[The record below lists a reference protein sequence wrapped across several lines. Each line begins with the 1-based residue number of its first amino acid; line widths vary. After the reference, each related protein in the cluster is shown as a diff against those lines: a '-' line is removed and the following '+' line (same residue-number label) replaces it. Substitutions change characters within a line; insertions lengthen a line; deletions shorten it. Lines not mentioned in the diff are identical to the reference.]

1 MSHQVVNGCYPTP
14 THKTDTDQAWWDEPV
29 TNPPDSPMGALGG
42 VDGFNDVLGTE
53 FVEVTADR
61 VVLRCVVK
69 PHLHQPYGIVHGGV
83 YCSLVETAASVAAA
97 TWLGDK
103 GNVVGVANHTNF
115 IRATRDGALNV
126 VATPVQRGRRQ
137 QLWQVD
143 ITDDDN
149 RLVARGEVRLANLE
163 SADTLG
169 R

>member
-1 MSHQVVNGCYPTP
+1 
-14 THKTDTDQAWWDEPV
+14 V
-29 TNPPDSPMGALGG
+29 TFHADSPMGALGA
-42 VDGFNDVLGTE
+42 VDGFNEVLGTE
-53 FVEVTADR
+53 FVEVTGDR
-61 VVLRCVVK
+61 VVLRCPVK

-115 IRATRDGALNV
+115 IRATRDGSLTV
-126 VATPVQRGRRQ
+126 TATPVQRGRRQ

-143 ITDDDN
+143 IVDEDD

-163 SADTLG
+163 NADTLA
-169 R
+169 RS